1 MDIKKSTIILLFS
14 LISYPIFS
22 QTCFYP
28 GNGNNWSNAFVGS
41 GLTNSGGFSVKTV
54 AMATGSKG
62 VYVLFNSIAT
72 KKAGGLTFGQIV
84 LLWNGKTW
92 IPIGPASFPYTGS
105 TQPKFIGMEL
115 VGDTALYIAGN
126 FTTTSTLNS
135 NGIIRLNLKTNQ
147 YESVGRGLGNGYA
160 QKLKVYKDTLYMMG
174 NFTRVRDANKTTV
187 ANYVARY
194 FIGSNRWDSLGTG
207 LGGFIPNIKDNI
219 DFESLC
225 QIDVA
230 PNGEVF
236 FAARFTSAGGISTTG
251 IASWKTSRGWS
262 GLYGGIKYFNGT
274 TPVAGIGRTVVYST
288 KDTCLYIGGY
298 VGYFLNPPGGKT
310 GQFGWVRLRDTT
322 WTKRVEGSTWNN
334 DSIFNYN
341 YPSFNSVTP
350 YSSYYDMNDNKIYVG
365 GDYQTFLPGDVKV
378 FNINTQTFSKLNYGI
393 TNGSTIT
400 GLTKWNDTIFASG
413 NNMTQVDSN
422 IVVDNMAKFH
432 SNKWHP
438 ITKGISSLNPTKSI
452 NCIVKSDNDECF
464 FGGEFYYA
472 NGKYFNGWGQ
482 IDSNNNLIPVN
493 SGLIGSNR
501 KVFTI
506 LPKND
511 TIFIGGIFTGTN
523 TVASN
528 SIIGYSK
535 SNNNYFRFGAA
546 GTGLVS
552 SKINKIEQF
561 GNLVVVG
568 GDFSAIGGNT
578 ISNLAV
584 WNGATW
590 NSFGN
595 PNGEVKFIQSVGDT
609 LLYIAG
615 DFTSV
620 NGSTRNYIAKYSTSN
635 GWQNVG
641 SGLFGIVTS
650 LSVNPKNGDI
660 WIGYNGNIP
669 QTSGPNFNAQSYAV
683 FVNNRWKDFG
693 TILHFTGFFSVPIR
707 IYHTEDGTTYL
718 TGEFKGINNI
728 TTSNVIRYHPD
739 YGWAGLGHSI
749 ITLKQFD
756 NISVN
761 ALTLYKQ
768 KLILGGAFEGL
779 SNGQA
784 SYCLASYKLDNP
796 LDNVITVN
804 LGKDTTVY
812 YGYSIKATISG
823 KYDSLVWNNGNKNL
837 EIINVYNSN
846 QYHITAYNNGCED
859 KDTIVV
865 TINGKNIY
873 YGGKGDGYSS
883 EKFAQNGKM
892 SGGNGDGSSSKLYT
906 QKGKMS
912 GGLGDGFSS
921 QLYLQHGR
929 MAGGIGDGFSSLS
942 FKQNGK
948 MLGGAGDGSG
958 NTTAKN
964 NKTIYKGG
972 KGDGYSMA
980 SYLAL
985 PDGTIRKIVSP
996 ITYIE
1001 KDSVELSTW
1010 VHNIGNYPIYGF
1022 KVNWFVGGNLYT
1034 SEVFTTDSI
1043 LPNDSLAVKAKKYLK
1058 WQKEKLPLD
1067 ICVLVNNINKEQD
1080 TTNNQIC
1087 YIIDKNTSIATIN
1100 NKHFDIQL
1108 YPNPSQ
1114 GVSVLEIISTEQTV
1128 ADFKLIDLKGQKVYE
1143 KQIAADHTKVELHL
1157 ENLASGIYYYVLTQG
1172 KNTISGKIMLIIP

>member
-41 GLTNSGGFSVKTV
+41 GLTNSGGISVKTV

-115 VGDTALYIAGN
+115 VGDSALYIAGN

-160 QKLKVYKDTLYMMG
+160 QKLKVFKDTLYMLG

-236 FAARFTSAGGISTTG
+236 FAARFTSAGGISSTG

-393 TNGSTIT
+393 TNGSSIT

-438 ITKGISSLNPTKSI
+438 LTKGISSLNPTKSI

-501 KVFTI
+501 RVFTI

-535 SNNNYFRFGAA
+535 SNNSYFRFGSA
-546 GTGLVS
+546 GTGLIS
-552 SKINKIEQF
+552 SKINKIEKF
-561 GNLVVVG
+561 GNLIVVG
-568 GDFSAIGGNT
+568 GDFSAIGGYT

-584 WNGATW
+584 WNGSTW
-590 NSFGN
+590 SSFGN

-620 NGSTRNYIAKYSTSN
+620 NGSTRNYIAKYSTTN

-641 SGLFGIVTS
+641 SGLLGSVTS
-650 LSVNPKNGDI
+650 LSVNAINGDI
-660 WIGYNGNIP
+660 WIGYNGSIP
-669 QTSGPNFNAQSYAV
+669 QISGPNFNAQSYAV
-683 FVNNRWKDFG
+683 FTNNRWKDFG
-693 TILHFTGFFSVPIR
+693 TILHFSGFFSVPIR

-718 TGEFKGINNI
+718 TGEFKGINNR
-728 TTSNVIRYHPD
+728 TTSNVIRYNPD

-749 ITLKQFD
+749 ITQKQFD

-761 ALTLYKQ
+761 AVTLYKK
-768 KLILGGAFEGL
+768 KLLIGGAFEGL
-779 SNGQA
+779 SSGQA
-784 SYCLASYKLDNP
+784 SYCLASYLLDNP
-796 LDNVITVN
+796 LDNVITVD
-804 LGKDTTVY
+804 LGKDTNAY
-812 YGYSIKATISG
+812 YGYSLKANISG
-823 KYDSLVWNNGNKNL
+823 KYDSLIWSNGTKNAEYSNIYSSNNY
-837 EIINVYNSN
+837 I
-846 QYHITAYNNGCED
+846 ITAFNNGCED
-859 KDTIVV
+859 KDTAYI

-873 YGGKGDGYSS
+873 IGGKGDGFSS
-883 EKFAQNGKM
+883 NLINQNGK
-892 SGGNGDGSSSKLYT
+892 
-906 QKGKMS
+906 
-912 GGLGDGFSS
+912 
-921 QLYLQHGR
+921 
-929 MAGGIGDGFSSLS
+929 MAGGIGEGFSSHS

-948 MLGGAGDGSG
+948 MAGGDGDGFSSHSFKQNGKMAGG
-958 NTTAKN
+958 NGDGFSSHYFKQYGKMAGGNGDGFGNRLVKN

-972 KGDGYSMA
+972 RGDGNSMVT
-980 SYLAL
+980 YLAL
-985 PDGTIRKIVSP
+985 PDGTIRKIISP
-996 ITYIE
+996 LTYID
-1001 KDSVELSTW
+1001 KDSIELSTW
-1010 VHNIGNYPIYGF
+1010 VHNIGAYPIYGF
-1022 KVNWFVGGNLYT
+1022 KVNWFVGGSLYT
-1034 SEVFTTDSI
+1034 SEMFATDSI
-1043 LPNDSLAVKAKKYLK
+1043 MPNDSLAVKAKKYLQ

-1080 TTNNQIC
+1080 TSNNQMC
-1087 YIIDKNTSIATIN
+1087 YIIDKATSIASIHKSN
-1100 NKHFDIQL
+1100 FDIKL

-1114 GVSVLEIISTEQTV
+1114 GISNLEIISNNILKSN
-1128 ADFKLIDLKGQKVYE
+1128 FKLLDGQGKIVFE
-1143 KQIAADHTKVELHL
+1143 KQIDSDTNKTALDFSHI
-1157 ENLASGIYYYVLTQG
+1157 NSGIYYFVFIQG
-1172 KNTISGKIMLIIP
+1172 ENKITGKIAVIH